1 MDGISLK
8 KLSDGIIAACREKAK
23 SLPRFSDGDGAI
35 RITFLPQSALGR
47 QLQAASSELAAR
59 YEVATKF
66 SDDGNFVTGRTTEEP
81 VDTYSRTAMK
91 IASYLRKQEGKQ
103 IDHSA
108 ERGFGPTDG
117 VLSFQLLF
125 DHAIFGVLLVCVDG
139 GVQGENE
146 YVVEAARSAVC
157 DWCRTGPLT
166 EDSKTRLFYIAN

>member
-47 QLQAASSELAAR
+47 QLQAANSELAAR

-91 IASYLRKQEGKQ
+91 IAS
-103 IDHSA
+103 S
-108 ERGFGPTDG
+108 GFGFS
-117 VLSFQLLF
+117 LAFLF
-125 DHAIFGVLLVCVDG
+125 
-139 GVQGENE
+139 
-146 YVVEAARSAVC
+146 
-157 DWCRTGPLT
+157 RTKIIDAFTPAP
-166 EDSKTRLFYIAN
+166 K